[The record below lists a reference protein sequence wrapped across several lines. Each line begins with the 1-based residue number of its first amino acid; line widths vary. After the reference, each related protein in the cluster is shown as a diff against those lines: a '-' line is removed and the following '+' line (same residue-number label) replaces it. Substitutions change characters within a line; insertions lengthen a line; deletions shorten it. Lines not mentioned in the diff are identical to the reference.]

1 MLKVWYNGLVIK
13 QVHFYFRG
21 DRMNAKDIGDL
32 ISQVGFPVVVTLL
45 LLYQQMKT
53 SDSYYQLIEQV
64 KNLVENNTKVLDTIV
79 EKQNNESK

>member
-1 MLKVWYNGLVIK
+1 MNGVIP
-13 QVHFYFRG
+13 
-21 DRMNAKDIGDL
+21 MTPKDVGDL

-64 KNLVENNTKVLDTIV
+64 KNLVENNTKVLD
-79 EKQNNESK
+79 ELLERKNESK

>member
-1 MLKVWYNGLVIK
+1 MTSKE
-13 QVHFYFRG
+13 
-21 DRMNAKDIGDL
+21 IGDL

-64 KNLVENNTKVLDTIV
+64 KNLVENNTKVLNAIIEKTI
-79 EKQNNESK
+79 NNESK